1 MKNHTWTV
9 SSDSGA
15 LSADDWVSVTRHRTF
30 TIRVLGWA
38 LHVDLAT
45 ERWSRYVPFITQAV
59 MGFTVSGAEPS
70 RQNLAS
76 LNLSLSRKRKLK

>member
-15 LSADDWVSVTRHRTF
+15 LSADDWVSATRHRTF

-38 LHVDLAT
+38 LLVELAT
-45 ERWSRYVPFITQAV
+45 EKSSRYVPGITQAL
-59 MGFTVSGAEPS
+59 MGFTDSGGGPS
-70 RQNLAS
+70 RQSLGS
-76 LNLSLSRKRKLK
+76 LNLILSRKRKLK